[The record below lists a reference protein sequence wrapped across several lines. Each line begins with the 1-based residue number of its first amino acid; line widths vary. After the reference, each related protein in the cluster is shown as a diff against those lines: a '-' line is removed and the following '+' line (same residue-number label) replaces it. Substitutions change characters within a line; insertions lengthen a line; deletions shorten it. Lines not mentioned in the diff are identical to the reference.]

1 MNSITTNLFYGDF
14 MKSIIKK
21 LSLLV
26 PVKECKVVQNDC
38 NNTRN
43 KNSIFNVSQLI
54 PRVRINL
61 ALLTDVLSS
70 CIAGLVGKLSQSA
83 NHVLYS
89 RMLRISALI
98 AVAFVWSLFLA
109 ISSIG
114 FAQTLPTLNIYATG
128 TTNQS
133 ATIKEGE
140 SISVDIKRSAT
151 ATTALDVTIKIEET
165 TTASSTN
172 ILENSLETT
181 SETVTILAN
190 MTTYT
195 HSLDSLQDTTS
206 TNNGEVVITLLATTP
221 TTYTLPTPAAN
232 QKVTFTVNHTT
243 LPKISISSTATEFV
257 EGATFPLKI
266 EVTSG
271 TVPSGGL
278 TIFLNSIPS
287 GIDNHVLLLGPR
299 HSDSYSI
306 PDDQTEKEFTVHT
319 NARPGFFPRGFIEIV
334 PHIAPQGTTTG
345 YVFSSTNKI
354 KIFVQDANVPTLNIK
369 TNQATGIEGATI
381 EMEIELN
388 PAPLVNIPVT
398 LSHNS
403 SAYFDSFSPVSDPTN
418 MPNVVSIPRN
428 STSFTVEIV
437 TTSDNTET
445 TDGTITVTIAENRTY
460 YKVDTADDDFTIS
473 VMNFSSFTNISIDK
487 SSTLTSINEGENFEI
502 TLTVSAIQTID
513 LPVTLTTSDNDL
525 GYLERF
531 DPNPIVIPANSE
543 SLTVTVHTKRLPAND
558 ADTTFRISVGQD
570 IANSNPNLRYVAAEG
585 NSGYVEVEIINI
597 VNPTVQITSTAN
609 ESSVVESTAFTF
621 TLMATPAPTTNEVLT
636 VTLTLDPSSTP
647 YLDANFKLTYEV
659 DSTGMLDVTVPTNL
673 QAPNVASETI
683 KIEIVAN
690 PELYLIR
697 DDYHKIEFGII
708 KVAETTKSIISITSD
723 SDGESISEGQGFSFR
738 LAAFEPPASDLEV
751 HLTISDDSGFIE
763 SDLTMPQRITT
774 SGTLDVD
781 VMTQA
786 DVDSE
791 EGGEI
796 KISIAEHLNYFI
808 SGRENQISITVLNI
822 STVISIST
830 GDGPHPEGS
839 TILFTITSSEPP
851 ANPATIN
858 IEVSEMDGDDIL
870 ASSPRTFQ
878 VELTSAKTTETVSI
892 RTQKNGV
899 HMHGG
904 SLTATATTTSTDV
917 ILAQGEIS
925 ISVVD
930 SDTPP
935 SISISTEATSVT
947 EGGTGAGITLT
958 ANNTVS
964 NIELPITLEID
975 DGDHNFFT
983 NANPDPVVVN
993 LPARM
998 ESVTHTITPQDD
1010 TVAERSGNFT
1020 VEVTSET
1027 TNTNYTV
1034 ADSPN
1039 HIISLQFIDDDIDD
1053 LPQLSVSAVEA
1064 EVTEAGD
1071 ENNVVNASFKIAV
1084 DPITTTSLT
1093 VRYEVFVLGN
1103 YLQDQDN
1110 YNEILSPTITF
1121 NNGEYMVDLPILND
1135 NVTESRGN
1143 ITLTIYYE
1151 RENLTYRI
1159 DADNDSAEISVLDD
1173 DGGED
1178 LPKINI
1184 SAEDSVVEGE
1194 EIIFTL
1200 TADPSATLPSSEL
1213 TIILNITQIG
1223 NYLTNDTGERSVM
1236 LPITGATT
1244 HVEPTS
1250 WLDESIRN
1258 GMVMAEIESE
1268 SDPMTADTYS
1278 IGTEFRVAVEVEVY
1292 RGPIVSVTPP
1302 NAPITAGTP
1311 AIFNISTSI
1320 PSVTSDLNVLI
1331 QVTQLRDIIQ
1341 WRVPNAI
1348 IIPMGDSSF
1357 VLQIPTRNIV
1367 FTGDNDAITVAI
1379 HASESSDYR
1388 VRADTEATVMVT
1400 TSETDVST
1408 LERISVAGA
1417 AVTAILNYNP
1427 STTEEVESA
1436 SYGESSQPIVSIQ
1449 ALNPVVLEGQSAQ
1462 FLIGMQVTSA
1472 NDLDINI
1479 NINGGQSYVNISAP
1493 SQQVQISRG
1502 QSRTLYTLAT
1512 IDDERAEDDETIV
1525 VSITE
1530 GEGYSIADS
1539 PLNQASALISDVNDR
1554 TEYNERLSAA
1564 NRILI
1569 PELMA
1574 TTGIQSHQTMS
1585 NRVHMAFNNEEKFLF
1600 EVAGQSNPTN
1610 ILSLTGQT
1618 LNQQDDLMD
1627 LLRDD
1632 THIAIGLTT
1641 DNAILNNTTAW
1652 LKSENHNVYN
1662 LNRSDSANW
1671 SGDFYTGNFGIDTRL
1686 NSGLLLGIATS
1697 ISERD
1702 INFTM
1707 NQNQEFQYTARYTGF
1722 NPYLA
1727 LHAPA
1732 LNTQVWVSSNVS
1744 SGYIDV
1750 DSEHQLT
1757 HRLDS
1762 RFSTLT
1768 FGGTSQLYSNT
1779 NSILDGISE
1788 LNLTGQGWLA
1798 QQNIEGDGL
1807 FTSDLTTEGHH
1818 LQVSLAG
1825 SHELDFTG
1833 FSTFEPTVVIGM
1845 RQAKKDVDSV
1855 TGLEIELGTRYA
1867 NNSGLT
1873 LEGFGRGFKGSE
1885 QQDYA
1890 VNISGELTYHPN
1902 HDNTGSQLTISP
1914 SWGQSSDST
1923 QLSLWQNNLTVDN
1936 DLDYHYSN
1944 GPKLKTELAYDIDI
1958 LDDSG
1963 KFIPFSAIDYS
1974 GNNLISYDVGN
1985 RITIGTHSNFEII
1998 GTHEVRDHNLINN
2011 RVHLQGTIRW

>member
-1 MNSITTNLFYGDF
+1 M
-14 MKSIIKK
+14 
-21 LSLLV
+21 LSLSNDSNLLRGRGKFVGELNTFKCSTTRKFADFKTRILV
-26 PVKECKVVQNDC
+26 
-38 NNTRN
+38 
-43 KNSIFNVSQLI
+43 II
-54 PRVRINL
+54 
-61 ALLTDVLSS
+61 
-70 CIAGLVGKLSQSA
+70 
-83 NHVLYS
+83 
-89 RMLRISALI
+89 I
-98 AVAFVWSLFLA
+98 AVVMWSIFLA
-109 ISSIG
+109 IYSNG

-128 TTNQS
+128 TTSQS

-140 SISVDIKRSAT
+140 TISVDIKRSAT

-206 TNNGEVVITLLATTP
+206 TSNGEVVITLLATTP
-221 TTYTLPTPAAN
+221 ATYTLPTPATN

-271 TVPSGGL
+271 AVPSGGL

-299 HSDSYSI
+299 LSDSYSI

-345 YVFSSTNKI
+345 YVFSSTNILKL
-354 KIFVQDANVPTLNIK
+354 FVQDANVPTLNIK

-388 PAPLVNIPVT
+388 PAPLVNIPVS
-398 LSHNS
+398 LSHNN
-403 SAYFDSFSPVSDPTN
+403 SAYFDSFSPVTDPTN

-445 TDGTITVTIAENRTY
+445 MDGTITITISENRTY
-460 YKVDTADDDFTIS
+460 YKVDTTDDDFTIS
-473 VMNFSSFTNISIDK
+473 IMNFSSFTNISIDK

-502 TLTVSAIQTID
+502 TLTVSAVQTID

-543 SLTVTVHTKRLPAND
+543 TLTVTVYTNRLPAND
-558 ADTTFRISVGQD
+558 ADTTFRISVEQD

-585 NSGYVEVEIINI
+585 NSSYIELEITNI

-609 ESSVVESTAFTF
+609 ESSVVESTAFIF
-621 TLMATPAPTTNEVLT
+621 TLMVTPPPATGEVLPI
-636 VTLTLDPSSTP
+636 TLTLDPGSTP
-647 YLDANFKLTYEV
+647 YFDANFKLTYDI

-673 QAPNVASETI
+673 VDPGTSGDTI
-683 KIEIVAN
+683 ELEIVDN
-690 PELYLIR
+690 TDLYLIR
-697 DDYHKIEFGII
+697 DDYEKIVFGI
-708 KVAETTKSIISITSD
+708 TKIANADKSVISITSD
-723 SDGESISEGQGFSFR
+723 SDDGSISEGKGFMFK
-738 LAAFEPPASDLEV
+738 LTANQAPTANLEV
-751 HLTISDDSGFIE
+751 NLTISDDSDFIE
-763 SDLTMPQRITT
+763 PDLANTYTIPTT
-774 SGTLDVD
+774 GTFDVP
-781 VMTQA
+781 VMTKA
-786 DVDSE
+786 NVDSD

-796 KISIAEHLNYFI
+796 EISIAEHSNYYI
-808 SGRENQISITVLNI
+808 SGKENQINI
-822 STVISIST
+822 SVQNNSSVISISA
-830 GDGPHPEGS
+830 GDGPHSEGS
-839 TILFTITSSEPP
+839 TIIFTVTGPDNLT
-851 ANPATIN
+851 NPVPVTV
-858 IEVSEMDGDDIL
+858 EVSEMDGDKIL
-870 ASSPRTFQ
+870 ASSPETLQ
-878 VELTSAKTTETVSI
+878 VELTSADTSRIVSI

-899 HMHGG
+899 HMLGG
-904 SLTATATTTSTDV
+904 SLTATISTTDSEV
-917 ILAQGEIS
+917 ITGSPA
-925 ISVVD
+925 SVTILD
-930 SDTPP
+930 SDNPP

-947 EGGTGAGITLT
+947 EGGTGAEITLT
-958 ANNTVS
+958 AANSVS

-1010 TVAERSGNFT
+1010 TVAERQGEFT

-1039 HIISLQFIDDDIDD
+1039 HIISIQFIDDDIDD
-1053 LPQLSVSAVEA
+1053 LPQLSVTAVEA
-1064 EVTEAGD
+1064 EITEGGED
-1071 ENNVVNASFKIAV
+1071 DNVVNASFKIAV
-1084 DPITTTSLT
+1084 DPDTTTSLT
-1093 VRYEVFVLGN
+1093 VRYEVIVLGN

-1143 ITLTIYYE
+1143 ITLTLYYE

-1173 DGGED
+1173 DGGEN

-1223 NYLTNDTGERSVM
+1223 NYLTNNTGERSVM

-1244 HVEPTS
+1244 HVEPTN

-1292 RGPIVSVTPP
+1292 RGPIVLVTPP
-1302 NAPITAGTP
+1302 NAPITAGTT
-1311 AIFNISTSI
+1311 AIFNISTSV
-1320 PSVTSDLNVLI
+1320 PSATSDLNVLI

-1341 WRVPNAI
+1341 WRVPNTI
-1348 IIPMGDSSF
+1348 IIPMGISSF
-1357 VLQIPTRNIV
+1357 ALQIPTRNIE
-1367 FTGDNDAITVAI
+1367 FTEGQGTITVTI
-1379 HASESSDYR
+1379 QASESSDYR
-1388 VRADTEATVMVT
+1388 VRADTEATIMVT
-1400 TSETDVST
+1400 SGNPPDESEP
-1408 LERISVAGA
+1408 RISVADI
-1417 AVTAILNYNP
+1417 AVNAILNLNLGN
-1427 STTEEVESA
+1427 TEA
-1436 SYGESSQPIVSIQ
+1436 GEQTSFGENSQPIVSIQ
-1449 ALNPVVLEGQSAQ
+1449 ALNPVVLEGQPVQ
-1462 FLIGMQVTSA
+1462 FLIQTQIINS
-1472 NDLDINI
+1472 NDLVVNLI
-1479 NINGGQSYVNISAP
+1479 INGGQNFVNLTSP
-1493 SQQVQISRG
+1493 NQQVLIPRE
-1502 QSRTLYTLAT
+1502 QSSTLYTLAT
-1512 IDDERAEDDETIV
+1512 IDDERAEEDETLI
-1525 VSITE
+1525 VSIAE

-1539 PLNQASALISDVNDR
+1539 PLNQASVSISDANDR
-1554 TEYNERLSAA
+1554 AEYNQRLSAA

-1574 TTGIQSHQTMS
+1574 TTGIQSYQTMS
-1585 NRVHMAFNNEEKFLF
+1585 NRVQLAFNNKEQFLF
-1600 EVAGQSNPTN
+1600 EVGGQSNPTE
-1610 ILSLTGQT
+1610 ILTLSGQT
-1618 LNQQDDLMD
+1618 LNNQSDLME

-1632 THIAIGLTT
+1632 TEIAIRLTS
-1641 DNAILNNTTAW
+1641 DNSILNNTTAW
-1652 LKSENHNVYN
+1652 LKSENQNIYN
-1662 LNRSDSANW
+1662 LTNTDANSW
-1671 SGDFYTGNFGIDTRL
+1671 NGEFYTGNFGIDTQL
-1686 NSGLLLGIATS
+1686 DSGLLLGIATS
-1697 ISERD
+1697 MTENDIS
-1702 INFTM
+1702 
-1707 NQNQEFQYTARYTGF
+1707 YTATSDQAFEYTASYTGF
-1722 NPYLA
+1722 NPYIA
-1727 LHAPA
+1727 LNSPT
-1732 LNTQVWVSSNVS
+1732 LNTQVWLSSNVS

-1750 DSEHQLT
+1750 DSQHQRT
-1757 HRLDS
+1757 HRLNS
-1762 RFSTLT
+1762 NYSTIT
-1768 FGGTSQLYSNT
+1768 FGGESRLLSLNDLPINGTS
-1779 NSILDGISE
+1779 E
-1788 LNLTGQGWLA
+1788 FNLTGQGWLG
-1798 QQNIEGDGL
+1798 QQHIFGDGH
-1807 FTSDLTTEGHH
+1807 FTSDFSTKGHH
-1818 LQVSLAG
+1818 VQISLAG
-1825 SHELDFTG
+1825 NHKIDIAEIG
-1833 FSTFEPTVVIGM
+1833 TFNPNVLIGI
-1845 RQAKKDVDSV
+1845 RDAKKDADTV
-1855 TGLEIELGTRYA
+1855 TGLEFGLGALYS
-1867 NNSGLT
+1867 NNFGLS

-1890 VNISGELTYHPN
+1890 TTFTSTLTYNPN

-1914 SWGQSSDST
+1914 SWGQSTGQT
-1923 QLSLWQNNLTVDN
+1923 QLSLWQSNLNRENELFDQYTN
-1936 DLDYHYSN
+1936 GLQINSEYSYGIDL
-1944 GPKLKTELAYDIDI
+1944 
-1958 LDDSG
+1958 LDG
-1963 KFIPFSAIDYS
+1963 IGVLTPFSAINYS
-1974 GNNLISYDVGN
+1974 ESDLMSFDIGN
-1985 RITIGTHSNFEII
+1985 RIEIGTDSSLAIKGTREI
-1998 GTHEVRDHNLINN
+1998 RNN
-2011 RVHLQGTIRW
+2011 KITNNKVQLQGTVRW